1 MSTSNNQGFV
11 ANAGAFL
18 SSSII
23 GLTARQMPS
32 ANESRGDY
40 RVDEALKLANE
51 YESVIDAKDR
61 EAIKDSIT

>member
-1 MSTSNNQGFV
+1 MSTSTDQGFV
-11 ANAGAFL
+11 ANAGAFI
-18 SSSII
+18 SNSII

-51 YESVIDAKDR
+51 YESVIEAKDR
-61 EAIKDSIT
+61 EAIQDSIT

>member
-1 MSTSNNQGFV
+1 MSTSNDQGFV

-23 GLTARQMPS
+23 GPATRQLPS

-40 RVDEALKLANE
+40 RLDEVLKLANE
-51 YESVIDAKDR
+51 YESVIDSKDR
-61 EAIKDSIT
+61 EAIEDSIT

>member
-1 MSTSNNQGFV
+1 
-11 ANAGAFL
+11 
-18 SSSII
+18 
-23 GLTARQMPS
+23 MPS

>member
-1 MSTSNNQGFV
+1 MSTSNQGLV

-18 SSSII
+18 SGSII